1 MSARKYGDVAL
12 ESDAASVCG
21 CCPSGTQCHPDRLK
35 AKGGDEGGNAHTEL
49 YRELMAEET
58 FKLVTYHRDILKAQM
73 GGA

>member
-1 MSARKYGDVAL
+1 METTPRRYVTTRRYVDV
-12 ESDAASVCG
+12 VCLG
-21 CCPSGTQCHPDRLK
+21 AQCHPDRLK

>member
-1 MSARKYGDVAL
+1 VAV
-12 ESDAASVCG
+12 ECDAAGGVWMSCVCM
-21 CCPSGTQCHPDRLK
+21 QCHPDRLK
-35 AKGGDEGGNAHTEL
+35 AKGGDEGSDAHTEL